1 MVFDKLKK
9 AYENFGFQE
18 HIIKFPVDL
27 TEDAFLI
34 FSNSSKKFYIT
45 GDAAGQFYSLGK
57 RFDTSKR
64 YSYAIL
70 KNSYLKD
77 FVVIL
82 NELFEYQKSLLYSV
96 KTKKD
101 HNGNDII
108 IGITRYGGSDYSK
121 EIFAFFEDNSLIKT
135 QIKDYYIDQNE
146 MQIFYSYD
154 HNPQLVLKVTNGIT
168 SRVKTNLS
176 HQLLIGNRY
185 YYEPKKTL
193 KGFGLPAKHKKFTN
207 FNNELYQ
214 TIYNFGTIRNITTA
228 IDSVK
233 CSVILRVLDSNVH
246 LMSQK
251 EVLFF
256 STISELFAYD
266 EKSTNDMLEYIAS
279 QQEVYGNKDTAKYFL
294 NEIIEFID
302 TCIS

>member
-9 AYENFGFQE
+9 VYEDFGFEE

-34 FSNSSKKFYIT
+34 FSNSPKKFYIT

-57 RFDTSKR
+57 RFDVVKK

-77 FVVIL
+77 LVVIL
-82 NELFEYQKSLLYSV
+82 NELFESQKNLLYTV
-96 KTKKD
+96 KTKKAYD
-101 HNGNDII
+101 GNDII

-121 EIFAFFEDNSLIKT
+121 EIFEFFEDNSLAKK

-154 HNPQLVLKVTNGIT
+154 HNPQLVLKITNGIT
-168 SRVKTNLS
+168 GKVKTNLS

-193 KGFGLPAKHKKFTN
+193 KGFGLPAKQKKFRN
-207 FNNELYQ
+207 FKNELYK
-214 TIYNFGTIRNITTA
+214 TIYNFGTIRDITVA

-233 CSVILRVLDSNVH
+233 CSVILRKLDSNIR
-246 LMSQK
+246 LMTQK
-251 EVLFF
+251 EVFFF
-256 STISELFAYD
+256 STLSELFAYD

-279 QQEVYGNKDTAKYFL
+279 QEEVYGNKDTARYFL